1 MEKSAFSSYTV
12 VEEFEHDVLGELD
25 MNALRKMVAALIV
38 ATAIAAPASA
48 KEPVEGVKVGRMSI
62 LRNLVSEEKLEQ
74 QAGLQYDALT
84 RKAYQQQ
91 ALLGDN
97 HATTKRVRRIANDML
112 PHAVKFNERAKT
124 WKWEINVI
132 NSPTINAFC
141 MPGGKIVV
149 FTGIIDKLQ
158 MTDDEI
164 ALVVGHE
171 IAHAL
176 REHSRARA
184 AKSTI
189 TNVGAIAAGLLIG
202 GNVGQL
208 AQVGGD
214 LLGRRFSRTDETE
227 ADLVG
232 MELAARAAYDPRAGV
247 HLWEKMSAAAKG
259 APPQWLST
267 HPSGTTRIQ
276 TFKDNIKD
284 VLPLYEKA
292 KAGG

>member
-1 MEKSAFSSYTV
+1 MGGV
-12 VEEFEHDVLGELD
+12 RVGRVLAGV
-25 MNALRKMVAALIV
+25 MVACVV
-38 ATAIAAPASA
+38 ATA
-48 KEPVEGVKVGRMSI
+48 PVAVHALDPKQDGVKVGRMSI
-62 LRNLVSEEKLEQ
+62 LRNLVSEEKMEQ

-91 ALLGDN
+91 ALLPEG
-97 HATTKRVRRIANDML
+97 HATTKRVRKIADELL
-112 PHAVKFNERAKT
+112 PHAYKFNERAKT

-149 FTGIIDKLQ
+149 FTGIIEKLN

-164 ALVVGHE
+164 ALVMGHE

-184 AKSTI
+184 AKQTI
-189 TNVGAIAAGLLIG
+189 TNVGAIAVSVLTGSNAA
-202 GNVGQL
+202 GQL
-208 AQVGGD
+208 ASVGGD
-214 LLGRRFSRTDETE
+214 LLGRKFSRNDETE

-232 MELAARAAYDPRAGV
+232 MELAARAGYDPRQGV
-247 HLWEKMSAAAKG
+247 TLWEKMGAANKG

-267 HPSGTTRIQ
+267 HPASSTRIE
-276 TFKDNIKD
+276 TFRTNLKD
-284 VLPLYEKA
+284 VMPLYEKA
-292 KAGG
+292 KR

>member
-1 MEKSAFSSYTV
+1 MRRMRGLAAAIV
-12 VEEFEHDVLGELD
+12 
-25 MNALRKMVAALIV
+25 VAAALG
-38 ATAIAAPASA
+38 APASA
-48 KEPVEGVKVGRMSI
+48 KEPDGVKVGRMSI
-62 LRNLVSEEKLEQ
+62 LRNLVSEEGLEQ
-74 QAGLQYDALT
+74 QAGLQYEALT

-97 HATTKRVRRIANDML
+97 HPTTQRVRKIASNLL
-112 PHAVKFNERAKT
+112 PHATKFNERAKT

-132 NSPTINAFC
+132 NSPTVNAFC

-149 FTGIIDKLQ
+149 FTGIIDQLK
-158 MTDDEI
+158 MSDDEI

-184 AKSTI
+184 AKGTI
-189 TNVGAIAAGLLIG
+189 TNVGAILISVVTG
-202 GNVGQL
+202 SNAVGQL
-208 AQVGGD
+208 ASVGGD
-214 LLGRRFSRTDETE
+214 LLGRRFSRGDETE

-232 MELAARAAYDPRAGV
+232 MELAARAAYDPRTGV
-247 HLWEKMSAAAKG
+247 GLWEKMSSFSKG
-259 APPQWLST
+259 APPAWLST
-267 HPSGTTRIQ
+267 HPSGATRIQ

-292 KAGG
+292 KSGG

>member
-1 MEKSAFSSYTV
+1 
-12 VEEFEHDVLGELD
+12 
-25 MNALRKMVAALIV
+25 MNMMRG
-38 ATAIAAPASA
+38 IAATMVVALALAAPVSA
-48 KEPVEGVKVGRMSI
+48 REPDGDGGVKVGRMSI
-62 LRNLVSEEKLEQ
+62 LRNLVSEEGLEQ

-91 ALLGDN
+91 ALLGEN
-97 HATTKRVRRIANDML
+97 HPTTQRVRKIAGELL
-112 PHAVKFNERAKT
+112 PHATKFNERAKT

-132 NSPTINAFC
+132 NSPTVNAFC

-149 FTGIIDKLQ
+149 FTGIIDKLK
-158 MTDDEI
+158 MSDDEI

-184 AKSTI
+184 AKGTI
-189 TNVGAIAAGLLIG
+189 TNVGAIAVSILTGSNA
-202 GNVGQL
+202 VGQL
-208 AQVGGD
+208 ASVGGD
-214 LLGRRFSRTDETE
+214 LLGRKFSRNDETE

-247 HLWEKMSAAAKG
+247 GLWEKMSTFSKG

-267 HPSGTTRIQ
+267 HPSGAARIQ

-284 VLPLYEKA
+284 VIGLYEKA
-292 KAGG
+292 KNGG

>member
-1 MEKSAFSSYTV
+1 MS
-12 VEEFEHDVLGELD
+12 
-25 MNALRKMVAALIV
+25 ALRSVAAAMMIAVGIV
-38 ATAIAAPASA
+38 APASA
-48 KEPVEGVKVGRMSI
+48 KEPVEGVKIGRMSI
-62 LRNLVSEEKLEQ
+62 MRNLVSEEKLEH
-74 QAGLQYDALT
+74 QASLQYDALT
-84 RKAYQQQ
+84 RKAFQQQ

-97 HATTKRVRRIANDML
+97 HAITKRVRKIANDLL
-112 PHAVKFNERAKT
+112 PHATKFNERAKT

-247 HLWEKMSAAAKG
+247 RLWEKMSAASKG

-267 HPSGTTRIQ
+267 HPSGATRIQ

-284 VLPLYEKA
+284 VLPLYERA

>member
-1 MEKSAFSSYTV
+1 MTLVQTLAV
-12 VEEFEHDVLGELD
+12 
-25 MNALRKMVAALIV
+25 ALIV
-38 ATAIAAPASA
+38 MMGLVGPADALDSD
-48 KEPVEGVKVGRMSI
+48 GVKIGRMSI
-62 LRNLVSEEKLEQ
+62 LRNLVSNEKMEKT
-74 QAGLQYDALT
+74 AALQYDALT

-91 ALLGDN
+91 ALLGDE
-97 HATTKRVRRIANDML
+97 HPQVKRVRRIANELL
-112 PHAVKFNERAKT
+112 PHSYKFNAQAKS

-141 MPGGKIVV
+141 MPGGKIVF
-149 FTGIIDKLQ
+149 FTGIIEKLK
-158 MTDDEI
+158 MTDDEV
-164 ALVVGHE
+164 ALVMGHE

-189 TNVGAIAAGLLIG
+189 TNVGAIAVGLLVG
-202 GNVGQL
+202 GNAGQL

-227 ADLVG
+227 GDLIG
-232 MELAARAAYDPRAGV
+232 MELAARAGYDPRAGV
-247 HLWEKMSAAAKG
+247 TLWEKMGAANKG

-267 HPSGTTRIQ
+267 HPSSTSRIATIQ
-276 TFKDNIKD
+276 ANLKD

-292 KAGG
+292 KR

>member
-1 MEKSAFSSYTV
+1 MRAMRVYAV
-12 VEEFEHDVLGELD
+12 A
-25 MNALRKMVAALIV
+25 MMVAFACAV
-38 ATAIAAPASA
+38 PHASPVLA
-48 KEPVEGVKVGRMSI
+48 KEPVEGVKLGRMSI

-84 RKAYQQQ
+84 RKAYQSQ

-97 HATTKRVRRIANDML
+97 HATTKRVRKIANDLL
-112 PHAVKFNERAKT
+112 PHAAKFNERSTT

-132 NSPTINAFC
+132 NSPTVNAFC

-158 MTDDEI
+158 LSDDEI
-164 ALVVGHE
+164 ALIVGHE

-184 AKSTI
+184 AKSTV
-189 TNVGAIAAGLLIG
+189 TNIGAIAASVLIG

-214 LLGRRFSRTDETE
+214 LLGRRFSRGDETE

-232 MELAARAAYDPRAGV
+232 MELAARAGYDPRLGV
-247 HLWEKMSAAAKG
+247 QLWEKMGQVSKG
-259 APPQWLST
+259 AQPQWLST
-267 HPSGTTRIQ
+267 HPSGATRIQ
-276 TFKDNIKD
+276 TFKDNLKD
-284 VLPLYEKA
+284 VLPLYERA
-292 KAGG
+292 KGRS

>member
-1 MEKSAFSSYTV
+1 MR
-12 VEEFEHDVLGELD
+12 
-25 MNALRKMVAALIV
+25 ALRNFSIAIVMAASMAVL
-38 ATAIAAPASA
+38 APAPGSA

-62 LRNLVSEEKLEQ
+62 LRNLVSDEKMEQ

-84 RKAYQQQ
+84 RKAFQQQ

-97 HATTKRVRRIANDML
+97 HPTTKRVRKIANDLL
-112 PHAVKFNERAKT
+112 PHAPKFNERAKT

-141 MPGGKIVV
+141 MPGGKIVF

-164 ALVVGHE
+164 ALVMGHE

-189 TNVGAIAAGLLIG
+189 TNVGAIAASIFIG

-214 LLGRRFSRTDETE
+214 LLGRRFSRNDETE

-247 HLWEKMSAAAKG
+247 RLWEKMSAASKG

-267 HPSGTTRIQ
+267 HPSGATRIK
-276 TFKDNIKD
+276 TFQDNIKD
-284 VLPLYEKA
+284 VLPLYERA
-292 KAGG
+292 KAGR

>member
-1 MEKSAFSSYTV
+1 MRSVRGLAV
-12 VEEFEHDVLGELD
+12 
-25 MNALRKMVAALIV
+25 ALVAGLAVAAPL
-38 ATAIAAPASA
+38 AA
-48 KEPVEGVKVGRMSI
+48 KEPDGVKLGRMSI
-62 LRNLVSEEKLEQ
+62 LRSLVSEEKLEQ

-84 RKAYQQQ
+84 RKAYQEQ
-91 ALLGDN
+91 ALMKDN
-97 HATTKRVRRIANDML
+97 DPVVLRVRKIAGELL
-112 PHAVKFNERAKT
+112 PHATKFNERAKT

-149 FTGIIDKLQ
+149 FTGIIDKLR

-184 AKSTI
+184 AKGTI
-189 TNVGAIAAGLLIG
+189 TNIAAIAV
-202 GNVGQL
+202 NVITGSNVAGQL
-208 AQVGGD
+208 ASVGGD
-214 LLGRRFSRTDETE
+214 LLGRKFSRNDETE

-232 MELAARAAYDPRAGV
+232 MELAARAAYDPRTGV
-247 HLWEKMSAAAKG
+247 GLWEKMSAVSKG

-267 HPSGTTRIQ
+267 HPSGASRIQ
-276 TFKDNIKD
+276 TFKDNVKD

-292 KAGG
+292 KAAR

>member
-1 MEKSAFSSYTV
+1 MMRIVRGMAAAV
-12 VEEFEHDVLGELD
+12 
-25 MNALRKMVAALIV
+25 MVAAVL
-38 ATAIAAPASA
+38 AAPAA
-48 KEPVEGVKVGRMSI
+48 ARDDKEGVKIGRMSI
-62 LRNLVSEEKLEQ
+62 LRSLVSEESLEQ
-74 QAGLQYDALT
+74 QAGLQYQELT

-91 ALLGDN
+91 ALLGES
-97 HATTKRVRRIANDML
+97 HPTTQRVRRIANELL
-112 PHAVKFNERAKT
+112 PHANKFNERAKT

-149 FTGIIDKLQ
+149 FTGIIDKLK

-164 ALVVGHE
+164 ALVMGHE

-184 AKSTI
+184 AKGAI
-189 TNVGAIAAGLLIG
+189 TNVGAILISVVTG
-202 GNVGQL
+202 SNAVGQL
-208 AQVGGD
+208 ASVGGD
-214 LLGRRFSRTDETE
+214 LLGRKFSRNDETE

-232 MELAARAAYDPRAGV
+232 MELAARAGYDPRQGV
-247 HLWEKMSAAAKG
+247 SLWEKMGAASKG

-267 HPSGTTRIQ
+267 HPSSTTRIQ

-284 VLPLYEKA
+284 VIGLYEKA
-292 KAGG
+292 KATR